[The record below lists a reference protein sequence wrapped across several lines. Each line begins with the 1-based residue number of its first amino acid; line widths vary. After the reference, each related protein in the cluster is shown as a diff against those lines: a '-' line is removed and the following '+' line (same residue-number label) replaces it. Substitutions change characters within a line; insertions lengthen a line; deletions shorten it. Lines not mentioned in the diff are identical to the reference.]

1 MDSWRARYRPSAGL
15 TGCFFM
21 GLHYVNWMSTCSGL
35 EDENIHIEALNWL
48 VGDSEITKSEQT
60 TSYSGSKI
68 HLISANVKNKG
79 KATKSISRLGTD
91 ALNKILM
98 ELDSRLD
105 EDNCIHVRLD
115 LLALLGGKVVVTIP
129 GRHQTVKGK
138 FKLEVYPGKSPMEVA
153 TTTIETALNNI

>member
-1 MDSWRARYRPSAGL
+1 
-15 TGCFFM
+15 M

-48 VGDSEITKSEQT
+48 VGDSDITKSEQT

-68 HLISANVKNKG
+68 HLISANLKNKG

-105 EDNCIHVRLD
+105 EDNCIHVRLIFWHFLVEKW
-115 LLALLGGKVVVTIP
+115 LLQVRG
-129 GRHQTVKGK
+129 HQTVKGK
-138 FKLEVYPGKSPMEVA
+138 FKLEVYLENHLWK
-153 TTTIETALNNI
+153 

>member
-1 MDSWRARYRPSAGL
+1 M
-15 TGCFFM
+15 
-21 GLHYVNWMSTCSGL
+21 
-35 EDENIHIEALNWL
+35 

-115 LLALLGGKVVVTIP
+115 LLALLSGKVVVTSP

-153 TTTIETALNNI
+153 TSTIETALNTI